1 MWGTKKGGCGAQ
13 RGDVGHRGGTRG
25 RRVPAGDTPIDGAEH
40 YWEVRY
46 DRDSKAFAAGVAYRS
61 LGRFDPLGKTSASWC
76 LHLNNWLQLSFSA
89 KHANKAKAL
98 DGPVPECIGV
108 YCNFH
113 EGGGLRWGSVPRVCP
128 TCAHVCAP
136 HVPLCVPHMCPCVC
150 STCAPMCA
158 LHIRPCPPHVPP
170 CTPYVLLSVPPHAHV
185 CPTRALCVHH
195 ICPTCAHVCALCTC
209 TKCAPCVPH
218 MCPQ

>member
-1 MWGTKKGGCGAQ
+1 MWGTEEGDVGHKEGGMWGTEGGCGAQ
-13 RGDVGHRGGTRG
+13 RDARPP
-25 RRVPAGDTPIDGAEH
+25 VPAGDTPIDGAEH

-113 EGGGLRWGSVPRVCP
+113 EGGGAALG
-128 TCAHVCAP
+128 VCATR
-136 HVPLCVPHMCPCVC
+136 VPHMCPC
-150 STCAPMCA
+150 AP
-158 LHIRPCPPHVPP
+158 LYVPP
-170 CTPYVLLSVPPHAHV
+170 RVPLAH
-185 CPTRALCVHH
+185 P
-195 ICPTCAHVCALCTC
+195 
-209 TKCAPCVPH
+209 
-218 MCPQ
+218 